1 MTEYKL
7 VVVGAGGVG
16 KSALTIQLIQNHFV
30 DEYDPTI
37 EDSYRK
43 QVVIDGE
50 TCLLDIL
57 DTAGQE
63 EYSAMRDQYMRTGE
77 GFLCVF
83 AINNTKSFE
92 DIHHYREQIKRVK
105 DSEDVPMVLVGNKCD
120 LPSRT
125 VDTKQAQDLARSYG
139 IPFIETSAKT
149 RQSGGKKK
157 VSKAERLRLQKEEE
171 ERRLK
176 EEEEARLKAQQ
187 EEAARL
193 EKERIE
199 QEQMEKL
206 EAKDHERRE
215 SELAELHS
223 LEQKFLSAQ
232 QWKTACRAYAKWEH
246 YLSCDGSPDPT
257 VLQEINTFM
266 SLWREDQNEDIQLV
280 MEKGE
285 QVLNLIEK
293 LQFLLLDTPP
303 SEITEKETVQYQ
315 ESILELQNLLH
326 QKYNG
331 ATEHLLKTANM
342 YEDSE
347 TGNMQAVIKDKN
359 VTFCIWAN
367 LKKKVRFKN
376 HVFCDAQHGF
386 DLPKPLAVS
395 SVAVR
400 ILHTHYDHVSPLWL
414 QCQSMPKWEVLDS
427 KELTAQHSKGKVG
440 EPAEEEKKR
449 REEPSTPTEEEMCS
463 GGRKS
468 AISFKENTNSI
479 AEINE
484 TGEETEKK
492 SEILD
497 IPSQVQDP
505 RVQQEP
511 NEKEEAETVSNIV
524 DLQQFVPVGGVYHI
538 AALRLPPQVRQ
549 IKDWSVV
556 EVIDAGL
563 EAYPYPP
570 EEAEDATHPPIQITL
585 RLSDNVMY
593 FEDPVIARWDPAGRQ
608 WRTDGIS
615 NVTYE
620 TQDKRVTFEMGAFS
634 TVALLQDA
642 HLNMPYQA
650 WELRPTGTDEALL
663 TVTAVFATIQIQIK
677 GNQCMLSSVVVE
689 EKDVLSH
696 VTGKWLSPVDLRAVL
711 KKAGVNIFPGE
722 CSHKYVSVNKKA
734 LLAEVRAYQQMA
746 LVASAFAFAR
756 SKWNLEAGQEQAVFK
771 VSEHLKAESVEDKDW
786 SLYMF
791 NGQKAQK
798 LKITE
803 NSETFSEE
811 LAEDS
816 EFHSTL
822 YHVLKDFA
830 RKEAL
835 DKVERASFLFI
846 DVVYQLLLATRVLTY
861 S

>member
-1 MTEYKL
+1 
-7 VVVGAGGVG
+7 
-16 KSALTIQLIQNHFV
+16 KS
-30 DEYDPTI
+30 
-37 EDSYRK
+37 S
-43 QVVIDGE
+43 
-50 TCLLDIL
+50 
-57 DTAGQE
+57 
-63 EYSAMRDQYMRTGE
+63 
-77 GFLCVF
+77 
-83 AINNTKSFE
+83 
-92 DIHHYREQIKRVK
+92 
-105 DSEDVPMVLVGNKCD
+105 
-120 LPSRT
+120 
-125 VDTKQAQDLARSYG
+125 
-139 IPFIETSAKT
+139 
-149 RQSGGKKK
+149 GKKK
-157 VSKAERLRLQKEEE
+157 TSKAERLRLQKEEE

-176 EEEEARLKAQQ
+176 EEEEARLQAQE

-199 QEQMEKL
+199 QEQKAKL
-206 EAKDHERRE
+206 EAKDQERRE

-232 QWKTACRAYAKWEH
+232 QWKTDYRARAKWEH

-285 QVLNLIEK
+285 LVLKLIEK

-303 SEITEKETVQYQ
+303 NEITEKETVQYQ

-331 ATEHLLKTANM
+331 ATEHLLRSANM

-386 DLPKPLAVS
+386 DLPKSLAVS

-400 ILHTHYDHVSPLWL
+400 IFHTRYDHVSPLWL
-414 QCQSMPKWEVLDS
+414 QCQSVPKLEVLDS
-427 KELTAQHSKGKVG
+427 KELTRHSKDNVE
-440 EPAEEEKKR
+440 EPEEEEKKA
-449 REEPSTPTEEEMCS
+449 REEPNMPSEEETCS
-463 GGRKS
+463 DGRKS
-468 AISFKENTNSI
+468 AVLFKENSSSV
-479 AEINE
+479 ADINE
-484 TGEETEKK
+484 TTTEEETEKK
-492 SEILD
+492 SEILE
-497 IPSQVQDP
+497 IPSQDP
-505 RVQQEP
+505 LMQEEM
-511 NEKEEAETVSNIV
+511 NDKEEVITDENIV

-538 AALRLPPQVRQ
+538 DALQLPPQVKQ
-549 IKDWSVV
+549 IKDWSMV
-556 EVIDAGL
+556 ELHDVGL

-585 RLSDNVMY
+585 RLSDDVMY
-593 FEDPVIARWDPAGRQ
+593 FKDPVIARWDPAGQQ

-615 NVTYE
+615 NITYE
-620 TQDKRVTFEMGAFS
+620 RQEKSVTFEMGAFY
-634 TVALLQDA
+634 TIALLQDA
-642 HLNMPYQA
+642 HLNLPYQA
-650 WELRPTGTDEALL
+650 WELRPTGMDEALL
-663 TVTAVFATIQIQIK
+663 LVTTVCAAVQVQIK
-677 GNQCMLSSVVVE
+677 GNQCMLSAVVVE
-689 EKDVLSH
+689 EKEVLSH
-696 VTGKWLSPVDLRAVL
+696 VTGKWISPLGLRAVL

-722 CSHKYVSVNKKA
+722 YSPKYVSVNRKA
-734 LLAEVRAYQQMA
+734 PLAEVRAYQQMA
-746 LVASAFAFAR
+746 LVASAFAFAW
-756 SKWNLEAGQEQAVFK
+756 SKWNLEAGQEQVVFK
-771 VSEHLKAESVEDKDW
+771 VSEHLKADSVKDKDW

-803 NSETFSEE
+803 TSEAFSEE
-811 LAEDS
+811 LEEDS

-822 YHVLKDFA
+822 YHMLKDFA
-830 RKEAL
+830 SKEAI
-835 DKVERASFLFI
+835 DKVETASFLFV
-846 DVVYQLLLATRVLTY
+846 DVVYQLLLAMRVLTY

>member
-1 MTEYKL
+1 MGPKKKK
-7 VVVGAGGVG
+7 
-16 KSALTIQLIQNHFV
+16 KS
-30 DEYDPTI
+30 
-37 EDSYRK
+37 S
-43 QVVIDGE
+43 
-50 TCLLDIL
+50 
-57 DTAGQE
+57 
-63 EYSAMRDQYMRTGE
+63 
-77 GFLCVF
+77 
-83 AINNTKSFE
+83 
-92 DIHHYREQIKRVK
+92 
-105 DSEDVPMVLVGNKCD
+105 
-120 LPSRT
+120 
-125 VDTKQAQDLARSYG
+125 
-139 IPFIETSAKT
+139 
-149 RQSGGKKK
+149 GKKK

-176 EEEEARLKAQQ
+176 EEEEAQFQAQQ

-206 EAKDHERRE
+206 EAKDQERRE

-232 QWKTACRAYAKWEH
+232 QWKTDYRAYGKWEH

-266 SLWREDQNEDIQLV
+266 SLWRDDQNEDIQLV

-367 LKKKVRFKN
+367 LKKKVRLKN
-376 HVFCDAQHGF
+376 HVFCEAQHGF
-386 DLPKPLAVS
+386 DLPKSLAMS

-400 ILHTHYDHVSPLWL
+400 ILHTYYDHVSPLWL
-414 QCQSMPKWEVLDS
+414 QCQSVPRLEVLDS
-427 KELTAQHSKGKVG
+427 KELTQHSKDNVE
-440 EPAEEEKKR
+440 EPEEEEKKA
-449 REEPSTPTEEEMCS
+449 REEPSMPTEEEMCS
-463 GGRKS
+463 DGRKS
-468 AISFKENTNSI
+468 AVSFKENSNSI
-479 AEINE
+479 ADINE
-484 TGEETEKK
+484 TEEEIEKK

-497 IPSQVQDP
+497 ISSQVQHLLT
-505 RVQQEP
+505 QEEM
-511 NEKEEAETVSNIV
+511 NEKEEAITDENIV

-538 AALRLPPQVRQ
+538 DALQLPPQVKQ
-549 IKDWSVV
+549 IKDWSMV
-556 EVIDAGL
+556 EVLDVGL
-563 EAYPYPP
+563 QAYSYPP

-593 FEDPVIARWDPAGRQ
+593 FEDPVIARWDPAGQQ

-615 NVTYE
+615 NITHE
-620 TQDKRVTFEMGAFS
+620 RQAKSITFEMRAFY
-634 TVALLQDA
+634 TIALLQDA

-650 WELRPTGTDEALL
+650 WELQPTGMDEALL
-663 TVTAVFATIQIQIK
+663 IVTTVFATIQIQIK
-677 GNQCMLSSVVVE
+677 A
-689 EKDVLSH
+689 
-696 VTGKWLSPVDLRAVL
+696 P
-711 KKAGVNIFPGE
+711 
-722 CSHKYVSVNKKA
+722 
-734 LLAEVRAYQQMA
+734 LAEVRAYQQMA
-746 LVASAFAFAR
+746 LVASAFAFAW
-756 SKWNLEAGQEQAVFK
+756 SKWNLEAGQEQVVFK
-771 VSEHLKAESVEDKDW
+771 ESGAAAGVAKPCILQRQTRWKILVLIQYLVSEHLKADSVKDW

-803 NSETFSEE
+803 TSEAFSDE
-811 LAEDS
+811 LEEDS

-822 YHVLKDFA
+822 YHMLKDCA
-830 RKEAL
+830 SKEAI
-835 DKVERASFLFI
+835 DKVETANFLFI

>member
-1 MTEYKL
+1 
-7 VVVGAGGVG
+7 
-16 KSALTIQLIQNHFV
+16 
-30 DEYDPTI
+30 
-37 EDSYRK
+37 
-43 QVVIDGE
+43 
-50 TCLLDIL
+50 
-57 DTAGQE
+57 
-63 EYSAMRDQYMRTGE
+63 
-77 GFLCVF
+77 
-83 AINNTKSFE
+83 
-92 DIHHYREQIKRVK
+92 
-105 DSEDVPMVLVGNKCD
+105 
-120 LPSRT
+120 
-125 VDTKQAQDLARSYG
+125 QAQ
-139 IPFIETSAKT
+139 K
-149 RQSGGKKK
+149 
-157 VSKAERLRLQKEEE
+157 
-171 ERRLK
+171 
-176 EEEEARLKAQQ
+176 

-206 EAKDHERRE
+206 KAKDQERRE
-215 SELAELHS
+215 AELAELHS

-232 QWKTACRAYAKWEH
+232 QWKTDYRAQAKWER

-293 LQFLLLDTPP
+293 LQFILLDTPRN
-303 SEITEKETVQYQ
+303 EITEKETVQYQ

-331 ATEHLLKTANM
+331 ATEHLLKVTNM
-342 YEDSE
+342 HEDSD
-347 TGNMQAVIKDKN
+347 TGNMQAVMKGKN

-367 LKKKVRFKN
+367 LKKKVRFK
-376 HVFCDAQHGF
+376 HHMFYDTQHGF
-386 DLPKPLAVS
+386 DLPKSLAVS

-414 QCQSMPKWEVLDS
+414 QCQSVPQLEVLDS
-427 KELTAQHSKGKVG
+427 KELIQNSKDNAEEPEEEEKKAR
-440 EPAEEEKKR
+440 EEPNTPAEEE
-449 REEPSTPTEEEMCS
+449 TCS
-463 GGRKS
+463 DGRKS
-468 AISFKENTNSI
+468 AISLTEKCNSI
-479 AEINE
+479 ADRNE
-484 TGEETEKK
+484 TEEEIEKK

-497 IPSQVQDP
+497 ITSQGICYLMSFGYFVVQDP
-505 RVQQEP
+505 LMQEET
-511 NEKEEAETVSNIV
+511 NEKEEAITDENIV
-524 DLQQFVPVGGVYHI
+524 NLQQFVPVGGVYHI
-538 AALRLPPQVRQ
+538 DVLQLPPQVKHF
-549 IKDWSVV
+549 KDWSMV
-556 EVIDAGL
+556 ELLDGGL

-593 FEDPVIARWDPAGRQ
+593 FEDPVIARWDPTGQQ

-615 NVTYE
+615 NITYE
-620 TQDKRVTFEMGAFS
+620 TQEKKSITLEMGAFY
-634 TVALLQDA
+634 TIALLQDA
-642 HLNMPYQA
+642 HLNMPYRA
-650 WELRPTGTDEALL
+650 WELRPTGMDEALL
-663 TVTAVFATIQIQIK
+663 IVTTVFATIQIQIK

-696 VTGKWLSPVDLRAVL
+696 ITGKWISPIVLRAVL

-722 CSHKYVSVNKKA
+722 YSHKYVSVSKKA
-734 LLAEVRAYQQMA
+734 PLAEVRAYQQMA
-746 LVASAFAFAR
+746 LVASAFAFAW
-756 SKWNLEAGQEQAVFK
+756 SKWNVEAGQEQVVFK
-771 VSEHLKAESVEDKDW
+771 VSEHLKADSVKDW

-803 NSETFSEE
+803 TSEAFSEE
-811 LAEDS
+811 LEENS

-822 YHVLKDFA
+822 YHTLKDA
-830 RKEAL
+830 ASKEAI
-835 DKVERASFLFI
+835 DKVETASFLFV